1 MTLEMASNDV
11 VLWSNI
17 TASLKTNKPACDHV
31 RVSTKYVLPTLTYHA
46 WMFSLVLFL
55 RQAES
60 CGLVGGT
67 SILDPKV
74 MGSNTGRA
82 IITFYI

>member
-1 MTLEMASNDV
+1 ML
-11 VLWSNI
+11 L
-17 TASLKTNKPACDHV
+17 LKQTNPPATM
-31 RVSTKYVLPTLTYHA
+31 SAYQSMFLPTLTYHA